1 VREVKENDWVIQF
14 KAPRPAI
21 IREQWY
27 ELAAI
32 LNYVC
37 LNDMDDE
44 PIWKWTGSKMFLVK
58 SVYLSLTKNGNGHAF
73 RSIWKAKIPEKI
85 KKSMWLVA

>member
-1 VREVKENDWVIQF
+1 
-14 KAPRPAI
+14 
-21 IREQWY
+21 
-27 ELAAI
+27 
-32 LNYVC
+32 
-37 LNDMDDE
+37 MDDE

-58 SVYLSLTKNGNGHAF
+58 YVYLSLIKNDNGHAF